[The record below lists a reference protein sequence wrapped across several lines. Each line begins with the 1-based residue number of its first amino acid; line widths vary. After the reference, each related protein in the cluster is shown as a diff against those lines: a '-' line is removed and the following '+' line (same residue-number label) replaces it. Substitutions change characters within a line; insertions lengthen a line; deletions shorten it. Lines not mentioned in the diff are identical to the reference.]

1 MDRVAIA
8 DFLRRHRHALQPDD
22 VGLPLRRRR
31 RTAGLRRE
39 EVAAL
44 ANISTDFYARLEQ
57 GRGARPSEQ
66 TVDAIAL
73 ALRLTHDERDHLC
86 RLAGHKAPPHTG
98 RSDVLSA
105 GMVRLLD
112 HLDAPAQ
119 IISDLGVTLRQNAL
133 ARAISGVQTRRT
145 GLARSMM
152 YRWFIGSEE
161 RRRVPAEDHTVHSR
175 RYVAHLR
182 AVHSRSAV
190 PGEAST
196 LVDELYGRS
205 REFAQLW
212 DQHEVALIMNWQKR
226 LCHPAVGQI
235 AVDSEVLALQNRTE
249 VLLVFTAAPDSDDAE
264 RLAFLS
270 AFVRK
275 KGPTR

>member
-1 MDRVAIA
+1 MAA
-8 DFLRRHRHALQPDD
+8 RR
-22 VGLPLRRRR
+22 
-31 RTAGLRRE
+31 
-39 EVAAL
+39 
-44 ANISTDFYARLEQ
+44 S
-57 GRGARPSEQ
+57 
-66 TVDAIAL
+66 
-73 ALRLTHDERDHLC
+73 
-86 RLAGHKAPPHTG
+86 
-98 RSDVLSA
+98 
-105 GMVRLLD
+105 

-145 GLARSMM
+145 GLERSMI
-152 YRWFIGSEE
+152 YRWFVGSED
-161 RRRVPAEDHTVHSR
+161 RRRVPTEDHDVHSR

-182 AVHSRSAV
+182 AIQSRSAA

-226 LCHPAVGQI
+226 LCLPAVGQI
-235 AVDSEVLALQNRTE
+235 SFDSEVLALQNRTE
-249 VLLVFTAAPDSDDAE
+249 VLLVFTAAPDSDDAA

-270 AFVRK
+270 AFARK
-275 KGPTR
+275 NGPRR

>member
-1 MDRVAIA
+1 
-8 DFLRRHRHALQPDD
+8 
-22 VGLPLRRRR
+22 
-31 RTAGLRRE
+31 LRRE

-66 TVDAIAL
+66 TVDAVAL
-73 ALRLTHDERDHLC
+73 ALRLTHDERDHLL
-86 RLAGHKAPPHTG
+86 RLAGHKAPLRAG

>member
-1 MDRVAIA
+1 
-8 DFLRRHRHALQPDD
+8 
-22 VGLPLRRRR
+22 
-31 RTAGLRRE
+31 LRRE

-57 GRGARPSEQ
+57 GRGARPSEL

-73 ALRLTHDERDHLC
+73 ALRLTHDERDHLF
-86 RLAGHKAPPHTG
+86 RLAGHKAPPRTG

-161 RRRVPAEDHTVHSR
+161 RRRVPTEDHADHSR

-182 AVHSRSAV
+182 AIHSRSAAS
-190 PGEAST
+190 GEART

-212 DQHEVALIMNWQKR
+212 DQHEVGFIMNWEKR
-226 LCHPAVGQI
+226 ICHPAVGQI
-235 AVDSEVLALQNRTE
+235 AFDSEVLSLQNRSE

-275 KGPTR
+275 KGRTR

>member
-1 MDRVAIA
+1 
-8 DFLRRHRHALQPDD
+8 
-22 VGLPLRRRR
+22 
-31 RTAGLRRE
+31 
-39 EVAAL
+39 
-44 ANISTDFYARLEQ
+44 
-57 GRGARPSEQ
+57 
-66 TVDAIAL
+66 
-73 ALRLTHDERDHLC
+73 
-86 RLAGHKAPPHTG
+86 
-98 RSDVLSA
+98 
-105 GMVRLLD
+105 MVRLLD
-112 HLDAPAQ
+112 HLNAPAQ

-161 RRRVPAEDHTVHSR
+161 RRRVPTEDHTDHSR

-182 AVHSRSAV
+182 AIHSRSAA
-190 PGEAST
+190 PGEART

-226 LCHPAVGQI
+226 MCHPAVGQI
-235 AVDSEVLALQNRTE
+235 AFDSEVLSLQNRTE

-275 KGPTR
+275 NGPTR